1 MARSARCARHSCSP
15 DVILRSNLPRLRD
28 CALSAERILDIG
40 GWYQPFNLATHVI
53 DLCPYQTRRRH
64 EALDPEDAESFT
76 AETWLVADVCASPFP
91 YPDKFFD
98 FVVCSNLLEDVRDP
112 LAVCRE
118 LNRVGRAGYV
128 ETPSRLR
135 EIFSKERLFP
145 LRALRGNVPEIGFYH
160 HRWFV
165 EAAGSHLT
173 FTAKT
178 TALLEDRRHYLTR
191 GDVGRTLTE
200 GESGLGL
207 FWEGGFTFA
216 EAFVDLRADYAAFRR
231 KALALLGMA

>member
-1 MARSARCARHSCSP
+1 MRE
-15 DVILRSNLPRLRD
+15 
-28 CALSAERILDIG
+28 CALGAARVLDLG

-53 DLCPYQTRRRH
+53 DLCRYDTRRLQDS
-64 EALDPEDAESFT
+64 LDPEDRERFSAGG
-76 AETWLVADVCASPFP
+76 WVVADVCVTPWP
-91 YPDKFFD
+91 YADKFFD

-118 LNRVGRAGYV
+118 LNRVGRAGYI

-135 EIFSKERLFP
+135 EIFSKQRLFP
-145 LRALRGNVPEIGFYH
+145 PRALGNMAEIGFYH

-165 EAAGSHLT
+165 EAEGTHLK

-178 TALLEDRRHYLTR
+178 TALLEDRRQYLTR
-191 GDVGRTLTE
+191 RDVGRTLTE
-200 GESGLGL
+200 TESGLGL
-207 FWEGGFTFA
+207 FWQGGLTFE

-231 KALALLGMA
+231 KALARF

>member
-1 MARSARCARHSCSP
+1 LRECARSAARVL
-15 DVILRSNLPRLRD
+15 DV
-28 CALSAERILDIG
+28 G

-53 DLCPYQTRRRH
+53 DLCPFETRRRQD
-64 EALDPEDAESFT
+64 ALDPEDAERFT
-76 AETWLVADVCASPFP
+76 ADSWTVADVCSPPWP
-91 YPDKFFD
+91 YDDKFFD

-118 LNRVGRAGYV
+118 LARVGRAGYI

-135 EIFSKERLFP
+135 EIFSKQRLFP
-145 LRALRGNVPEIGFYH
+145 LRALCGNVPEIGFYH

-165 EAAGSHLT
+165 EAEGSHLK

-178 TALLEDRRHYLTR
+178 TALLQDRRQYLTR
-191 GDVGRTLTE
+191 RDLGRTLSE
-200 GESGLGL
+200 AESGLGL
-207 FWEGGFTFA
+207 FWQGDFTFE

-231 KALALLGMA
+231 QALARLAARR